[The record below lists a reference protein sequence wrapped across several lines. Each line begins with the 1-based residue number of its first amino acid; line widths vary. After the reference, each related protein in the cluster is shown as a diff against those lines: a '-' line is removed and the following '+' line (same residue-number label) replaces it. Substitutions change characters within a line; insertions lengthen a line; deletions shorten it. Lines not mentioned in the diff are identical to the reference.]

1 MWKIHGFPTKMIYT
15 WWVSISIYIYI
26 YISLQ
31 EGNEWVL
38 LYLDLTGFLTT
49 GVLEAI
55 QVAYPNKTVQN
66 EPR

>member
-1 MWKIHGFPTKMIYT
+1 VENPWFPYENDLHMVGFHIYL
-15 WWVSISIYIYI
+15 YI

-55 QVAYPNKTVQN
+55 QVAYPNQTVQN

>member
-1 MWKIHGFPTKMIYT
+1 MIYT
-15 WWVSISIYIYI
+15 WWVSISIYI

-55 QVAYPNKTVQN
+55 QVAYPNQTVRN

>member
-1 MWKIHGFPTKMIYT
+1 MVSLRKWSTHGGFPYL
-15 WWVSISIYIYI
+15 SIYI